1 MNKSIACAFPET
13 LPDERLLFP
22 LVQVFGQVVYMQ
34 AIENEPPDKGT
45 SSLFVERCRQEGR
58 LRELTPAP
66 LGDQRE
72 RFLALVQD
80 MRRRGSDYTS
90 QLSMLTLAGLSR
102 REQKES
108 KQSILAD
115 LLKMTDI
122 KEQEA
127 QELLLW
133 QSRLVLKLGE
143 FFDAQQTTLNQA
155 LGNIASR
162 QDALLAE
169 LREEEDD
176 LFAVAT
182 SQGEANQESDGMLDH
197 RLKAWSRLCL
207 HDASQPQG
215 ILVTGRP
222 SAMDRL
228 QEVYEKNHR
237 RNAVLW
243 ASLELPA
250 FAASGEETAANEP
263 LIEQCPQLIAA
274 LEAMSLASGATLPE
288 EEIKR
293 LLAEGAT
300 QWAQGLDARA
310 SVRRGQCRVLEFYRF
325 PKISVRQ
332 LLQEGFAGGD
342 PASHADLSA
351 PSSGCVVGLLRG
363 K

>member
-34 AIENEPPDKGT
+34 AIENEPPDQGT
-45 SSLFVERCRQEGR
+45 ISLFVERCRQEGR

-127 QELLLW
+127 QELMLW

-155 LGNIASR
+155 LSNIASR

-176 LFAVAT
+176 LFAGAE
-182 SQGEANQESDGMLDH
+182 SLGNANQETDGMLDH

-207 HDASQPQG
+207 HDADQPQG
-215 ILVTGRP
+215 VLVASRP
-222 SAMDRL
+222 SALDRL
-228 QEVYEKNHR
+228 QEVYEKIR
-237 RNAVLW
+237 GRSPQLW
-243 ASLELPA
+243 ASLELPT
-250 FAASGEETAANEP
+250 FAAAGDQTGAVAPLGEH
-263 LIEQCPQLIAA
+263 CPTLGQA
-274 LEAMSLASGATLPE
+274 LEAMTINQAHLTEEALQELVAAGAQ
-288 EEIKR
+288 
-293 LLAEGAT
+293 
-300 QWAQGLDARA
+300 QWVEYVKSRPTARTGLRH
-310 SVRRGQCRVLEFYRF
+310 VLELYRF
-325 PKISVRQ
+325 PEISARG
-332 LLQEGFAGGD
+332 LLQEGFAGGG
-342 PASHADLSA
+342 PSGRTDLYG
-351 PSSGCVVGLLRG
+351 PPSGCFVGLLSRR
-363 K
+363 

>member
-34 AIENEPPDKGT
+34 AVENEPPDQGPN
-45 SSLFVERCRQEGR
+45 SAFVERCRQEGR
-58 LRELTPAP
+58 VRTLTPAP

-102 REQKES
+102 REQQES
-108 KQSILAD
+108 KQSIVAD

-127 QELLLW
+127 QNLLLW

-155 LGNIASR
+155 LSNIASR
-162 QDALLAE
+162 QDTLLAE

-176 LFAVAT
+176 LFAAAV
-182 SQGEANQESDGMLDH
+182 SQGEGNQETDGMLDH
-197 RLKAWSRLCL
+197 RLKAWTRLCL
-207 HDASQPQG
+207 HDVDQPQG
-215 ILVTGRP
+215 VLVASRP
-222 SAMDRL
+222 SALDRL
-228 QEVYEKNHR
+228 QEMYEKNR
-237 RNAVLW
+237 GRIPQLW

-250 FAASGEETAANEP
+250 FAAFGEQTGAAAP
-263 LIEQCPQLIAA
+263 PGDRCPTLDQA
-274 LEAMSLASGATLPE
+274 LEAMTFNQQHLTEEALKALVATGAQ
-288 EEIKR
+288 
-293 LLAEGAT
+293 
-300 QWAQGLDARA
+300 QWAQHIKSRPTALSESRH
-310 SVRRGQCRVLEFYRF
+310 VLELYRF
-325 PKISVRQ
+325 PEISARG
-332 LLQEGFAGGD
+332 LLQEGFAGGGPSGQTD
-342 PASHADLSA
+342 HCD
-351 PSSGCVVGLLRG
+351 PSSGCFVGLLSAQ
-363 K
+363 

>member
-34 AIENEPPDKGT
+34 AIENKPPDQGT
-45 SSLFVERCRQEGR
+45 ISPFIERCRQEGR
-58 LRELTPAP
+58 LQELTPAP

-80 MRRRGSDYTS
+80 MHRRGSDYTS
-90 QLSMLTLAGLSR
+90 QLSMLTLASLSR

-122 KEQEA
+122 KEQEE

-133 QSRLVLKLGE
+133 QSRLILKLGE
-143 FFDAQQTTLNQA
+143 FFDIQQAAVNEA
-155 LGNIASR
+155 LSQIATR

-176 LFAVAT
+176 LFAVAA
-182 SQGEANQESDGMLDH
+182 SPGGANQEADGMLDH

-207 HDASQPQG
+207 HDTDQPQG
-215 ILVTGRP
+215 ILVTRRP
-222 SAMDRL
+222 SALDRL

-250 FAASGEETAANEP
+250 CAASAEETAASEP
-263 LIEQCPQLIAA
+263 LIEHCPQLIAA

-288 EEIKR
+288 EAIKR
-293 LLAEGAT
+293 LLTEGAT

-310 SVRRGQCRVLEFYRF
+310 SVRRDQCRVLDMYRF
-325 PKISVRQ
+325 PEISARQ

>member
-34 AIENEPPDKGT
+34 AIENEPPDQAT
-45 SSLFVERCRQEGR
+45 ISLFVDRCRQEGR
-58 LRELTPAP
+58 LKELTPAP

-127 QELLLW
+127 QELMLW

-155 LGNIASR
+155 LSNIASR

-176 LFAVAT
+176 LFAGAE
-182 SQGEANQESDGMLDH
+182 SQGNANQETDGMLDH

-207 HDASQPQG
+207 HDADQPQG
-215 ILVTGRP
+215 VLVASRP
-222 SAMDRL
+222 SALNRL
-228 QEVYEKNHR
+228 QEVYEKIR
-237 RNAVLW
+237 GRSPQLW

-250 FAASGEETAANEP
+250 FTAAEAQTGATAP
-263 LIEQCPQLIAA
+263 LGEHCPTLGRA
-274 LEAMSLASGATLPE
+274 LEAMTFNQLHLTEEALKELVAAGAQ
-288 EEIKR
+288 
-293 LLAEGAT
+293 
-300 QWAQGLDARA
+300 QWAEYIKSRPTALSGLRH
-310 SVRRGQCRVLEFYRF
+310 VLELYRF
-325 PKISVRQ
+325 PEISARG
-332 LLQEGFAGGD
+332 LLQEGFAGGG
-342 PASHADLSA
+342 PSGRTDLCG
-351 PSSGCVVGLLRG
+351 PSSGCFVGLLSAQ
-363 K
+363 